1 MMLKKKKFHM
11 LIFWMVLN
19 LFDALPHPRAGI
31 FLLEATSVAVDS
43 RDNVYVFNRG
53 NMPVLVF
60 DTHGQYN
67 SHELMPVLVLTHT
80 VSIIHMSLCLS
91 WFLTHTVSMLH
102 MSLCLSWFLTHA
114 ASVPL
119 LPRMT

>member
-1 MMLKKKKFHM
+1 MVCCNDAEKKKKFHM

-19 LFDALPHPRAGI
+19 LFDALPRAGI

-67 SHELMPVLVLTHT
+67 SHELMPVLVFDTRGQCTAFTSHD
-80 VSIIHMSLCLS
+80 MSL
-91 WFLTHTVSMLH
+91 HVRH
-102 MSLCLSWFLTHA
+102 
-114 ASVPL
+114 
-119 LPRMT
+119 